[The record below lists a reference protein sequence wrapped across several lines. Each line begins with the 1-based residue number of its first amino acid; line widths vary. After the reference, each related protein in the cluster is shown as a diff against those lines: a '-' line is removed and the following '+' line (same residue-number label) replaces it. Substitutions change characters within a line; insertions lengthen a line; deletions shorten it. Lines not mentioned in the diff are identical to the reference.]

1 MFFPPEC
8 FLFIKYEHRLSILF
22 PFPSFYP
29 FIENAALEIPLI
41 WIRVLKE
48 ATLWSGLPAT
58 KVKYYLRN

>member
-41 WIRVLKE
+41 
-48 ATLWSGLPAT
+48 
-58 KVKYYLRN
+58 